1 MIKLERN
8 AGKLYTFINS
18 ESKKE
23 AIEMYNG
30 FQTILYKNIH
40 DDFIKENDIEDI
52 VRVFIDVAI
61 NEEKEAE
68 KEGKGDP
75 ITHIYLRMLNKI
87 INGDERYVKSVEE
100 LLPSGTDNFAIDSS
114 KLIIIFDALKYDI
127 CVRSV
132 DVNGEPKV
140 KSLLTS
146 NPIDFDYY
154 DRQEHVHVLNVGK
167 LCGDKLFSRESIK
180 ELDRMIDHVLKKYM
194 TFYLDLFKK
203 PSDDIK
209 ELVK

>member
-8 AGKLYTFINS
+8 TGMLYTSINE
-18 ESKKE
+18 ESKNE
-23 AIEMYNG
+23 VIEMYNG
-30 FQTILYKNIH
+30 FETMLYKKIH
-40 DDFIKENDIEDI
+40 GDFVLENNIEDI

-61 NEEKEAE
+61 NEEKNAKEE
-68 KEGKGDP
+68 KEDP
-75 ITHIYLRMLNKI
+75 ITYMYLRLLNKI
-87 INGDERYVKSVEE
+87 INGDERYVKCAEE
-100 LLPSGTDNFAIDSS
+100 LLPSGNDNFAIDSS
-114 KLIIIFDALKYDI
+114 KLMIIFDALKYDI

-194 TFYLDLFKK
+194 TFYLSLFKK

>member
-8 AGKLYTFINS
+8 AGKLYTSINS

-23 AIEMYNG
+23 AVEMYNG
-30 FQTILYKNIH
+30 FQAILYKNIH
-40 DDFIKENDIEDI
+40 DDFVLENDIENI

-61 NEEKEAE
+61 NEEKDA
-68 KEGKGDP
+68 KEGKEDP
-75 ITHIYLRMLNKI
+75 ITYMYLRMLDRI
-87 INGDERYVKSVEE
+87 INGDERYVGYVTDLTSF
-100 LLPSGTDNFAIDSS
+100 GTDNFAIDSS

-132 DVNGEPKV
+132 DVNGRPEV
-140 KSLLTS
+140 KSLITS

-154 DRQEHVHVLNVGK
+154 DRQEHVHVLDIGK

-180 ELDRMIDHVLKKYM
+180 ELDCMIDHVLKKYM
-194 TFYLDLFKK
+194 SFYLDLFKK

-209 ELVK
+209 QIIK